1 MMASAEDSTIA
12 ANSAI
17 SCAVRFRALVA
28 ARAEFFIAATC
39 AHWRMRRQSRTEGS
53 AEGFPAQGSYS
64 AWPSLHLRDAQM
76 RRLAFQFVL
85 LCLKNT
91 VRIIPNRPRAS
102 LPQYERDALPGLTS
116 SYRGIQA
123 FWLHGF
129 DLMCLLQNAELCRN
143 KRVAEA
149 IACGNHPSQCFLS
162 VGTNAKEREWY
173 CAGGGF

>member
-17 SCAVRFRALVA
+17 SCAVRFRPLVA
-28 ARAEFFIAATC
+28 ARPEFFIAATC
-39 AHWRMRRQSRTEGS
+39 AHWRMRRQSRTDGP

-64 AWPSLHLRDAQM
+64 TWPSLHLRDAQM
-76 RRLAFQFVL
+76 LRLAFQFVL

-91 VRIIPNRPRAS
+91 VGIIHNRPRTNLS
-102 LPQYERDALPGLTS
+102 QDERGALPGHAS

-123 FWLHGF
+123 FWLYGV
-129 DLMCLLQNAELCRN
+129 DLTCLLQNAELSRN

-149 IACGNHPSQCFLS
+149 AACGNHLSQCFLS
-162 VGTNAKEREWY
+162 VATKVQEREWY
-173 CAGGGF
+173 GEGSGF